1 MTRWTTGR
9 LVALCCCVLFACL
22 SAPAQAALLVLSYHD
37 IRDDVAPKGDPD
49 DFAISTANFVA
60 HLDWLRAHGY
70 VPVSVQAVIDARA
83 GRRPLPDK
91 AVLLT
96 FDDGLRSVYTHA
108 FPLLRAYGY
117 PALVAPVT
125 AWTDLPA
132 DGTVDYGPRLLR
144 QGDFATWTQLK
155 EMQGSGL
162 VEIGS
167 HSRDLH
173 HGVPGNRQG
182 NQMPAAVTR
191 TWDAKRG
198 YESEDAYLARIQAD
212 LRASADTIQRNT
224 GRAPRVIVWPY
235 AAYNRP
241 LQEMAR
247 SMGMTLSFDL
257 EGRSSQPDL
266 PMQGRK
272 AVAQD
277 AGDGSLG
284 RLLLSENPDVADLA
298 LELRRDIAR
307 DGLRG
312 IQVDLDYVY
321 DPDPAQTERNLD
333 ALVQRIRD
341 IGPTHVFLQ
350 AFADPD
356 GDGAANALYFPNAHM
371 PMRADL
377 FNRVAWQLQTRAQV
391 RVFAW
396 MPVLGFELPGG
407 RLRIEAPDP
416 KDIPRLDP
424 GNPETLRIVS
434 DLYAS
439 LAANSAFQGLLFH
452 DDAYLREDEL
462 PDYGGGD
469 PARRTQLL
477 IEFTEALKTAAERW
491 RPKLVTAR
499 NLFAEPVLDPQAER
513 WFAQRL
519 DAFNAAY
526 DYTALMAMP
535 QLENARDPRRW
546 MQRLVRAVA
555 ARPHGL
561 ERTIFELQ
569 TVDWRTTKP
578 IDPEALRA
586 QARALVA
593 SGVRHLAYYP
603 DDAARALPPLPA
615 AREAASA
622 RAFPYIE
629 R

>member
-1 MTRWTTGR
+1 MTRWI
-9 LVALCCCVLFACL
+9 ALCCV
-22 SAPAQAALLVLSYHD
+22 ALLACIPLPGRALTVLSYHD

-49 DFAISTANFVA
+49 DFAVSTANFVA
-60 HLDWLRAHGY
+60 HLDWLRTHGY
-70 VPVSVQAVIDARA
+70 VPVSAQAVVDARA
-83 GRRPLPDK
+83 GRAHLPDN

-96 FDDGLRSVYTHA
+96 FDDGLRSVYTHV
-108 FPLLRAYGY
+108 FPLLRAYRY
-117 PALVAPVT
+117 PAVVAPVT

-132 DGTVDYGPRLLR
+132 GGTVDYGPRMLR
-144 QGDFATWTQLK
+144 RGDFATWTQLK
-155 EMQGSGL
+155 EMQDSGL
-162 VEIGS
+162 VEIAS
-167 HSRDLH
+167 HSHDLH
-173 HGVPGNRQG
+173 RGVRGNREG

-191 TWDAKRG
+191 LWDPARG
-198 YESEDAYLARIQAD
+198 YESEADYLARIEAD
-212 LRASADTIQRNT
+212 LRTGAAAIRRNT
-224 GRAPRVIVWPY
+224 GRAPRIIVWPY

-241 LQEMAR
+241 LRELAGD
-247 SMGMTLSFDL
+247 MGMTLSFDL
-257 EGRSSQPDL
+257 EGRSSESDL
-266 PMQGRK
+266 PMQGRE
-272 AVAQD
+272 ALAQEADD
-277 AGDGSLG
+277 ASLG

-298 LELRRDIAR
+298 LELRRDLSR

-312 IQVDLDYVY
+312 LQVDLDYIY

-333 ALVQRIRD
+333 ALVQRVRD

-356 GDGAANALYFPNAHM
+356 GDGAAEALYFPNAHM

-377 FNRVAWQLQTRAQV
+377 FNRVAWQLRTRAQA

-407 RLRIEAPDP
+407 RLRIAAPDP
-416 KDIPRLDP
+416 GDIPRLDP

-434 DLYAS
+434 DLYES
-439 LAANSAFQGLLFH
+439 LAANGSFTGLLFH

-462 PDYGGGD
+462 PAYGGGD

-477 IEFTEALKTAAERW
+477 IDFTHRLKTAAERW
-491 RPKLVTAR
+491 RPQLATVR
-499 NLFAEPVLDPQAER
+499 NLFAEPVLDPEAER

-535 QLENARDPRRW
+535 QLENAPDPQAW
-546 MQRLVRAVA
+546 MQRLVKAVA
-555 ARPHGL
+555 RQPAGL
-561 ERTIFELQ
+561 QRTIFELQ
-569 TVDWRTTKP
+569 TVDWRTSQP
-578 IDPEALRA
+578 IPADALRA
-586 QARALVA
+586 QARALEA

-603 DDAARALPPLPA
+603 DDPHRALPPLPA